1 MRKGKFLKLWGA
13 IFLLIFSNSMLWAGE
28 VVNKDMRAW
37 AKKALE
43 EEKALK
49 AAPTRNTL
57 AVPYFQN
64 KTGQLDLDPL
74 QKGIALMLMTD
85 FSKIKGFQVVER
97 VRLQALVEEL
107 GLGTSGLVAP
117 ETAPRVG
124 RLLGVQWLVGGE
136 VSKGQ
141 TSQIKIQ
148 SLPLDVPGQKVLGE
162 PAAEGDLTDL
172 FRIEKDLLFEII
184 KLLKIEVTPQEQ
196 EELRKPCSVNLR
208 ALMNLFRGIQASDLQ
223 DYEKAAQF
231 YEKALEEDPRI
242 CNARGALQELQALG
256 LIDSKKRSR
265 DMLRSLRDR
274 GSLTDQLSPEDAT
287 KRTRTPKDTPPSSI
301 RRQGP
306 TN

>member
-107 GLGTSGLVAP
+107 GLRTSGLVAP
-117 ETAPRVG
+117 
-124 RLLGVQWLVGGE
+124 
-136 VSKGQ
+136 
-141 TSQIKIQ
+141 
-148 SLPLDVPGQKVLGE
+148 
-162 PAAEGDLTDL
+162 
-172 FRIEKDLLFEII
+172 
-184 KLLKIEVTPQEQ
+184 
-196 EELRKPCSVNLR
+196 
-208 ALMNLFRGIQASDLQ
+208 
-223 DYEKAAQF
+223 
-231 YEKALEEDPRI
+231 
-242 CNARGALQELQALG
+242 
-256 LIDSKKRSR
+256 
-265 DMLRSLRDR
+265 
-274 GSLTDQLSPEDAT
+274 
-287 KRTRTPKDTPPSSI
+287 
-301 RRQGP
+301 
-306 TN
+306 

>member
-1 MRKGKFLKLWGA
+1 MKKSMYHIVGM
-13 IFLLIFSNSMLWAGE
+13 FLLVLIPLVSPLWAGE
-28 VVNKDMRAW
+28 VVTQNIKQW

-49 AAPTRNTL
+49 IAPTRNTL

-64 KTGQLDLDPL
+64 KTGQSDLDPL

-85 FSKIKGFQVVER
+85 FSKIKGYQVVER

-124 RLLGVQWLVGGE
+124 RLLGVQWLVGGT

-148 SLPLDVPGQKVLGE
+148 SLPLDVPGQKILGE
-162 PAAEGDLTDL
+162 PAAEGSLTDL

-208 ALMNLFRGIQASDLQ
+208 ALMNLFKGIQASDLQ

-231 YEKALEEDPRI
+231 YEKALEEDTMI
-242 CNARGALQELQALG
+242 CSAREALQELQTLG

-287 KRTRTPKDTPPSSI
+287 KRTKTPKDTLPS
-301 RRQGP
+301 QGRGTP
-306 TN
+306 

>member
-1 MRKGKFLKLWGA
+1 MKKRRFLEFCGVIFILFISNPLLWG
-13 IFLLIFSNSMLWAGE
+13 GE
-28 VVNKDMRAW
+28 VVNKEMRAW
-37 AKKALE
+37 AKKTLE

-49 AAPTRNTL
+49 TEPTRNAL

-64 KTGQLDLDPL
+64 RTGESDLDPL

-107 GLGTSGLVAP
+107 GLGASGLVSP

-124 RLLGVQWLVGGE
+124 RLLGVQWLVGGT
-136 VSKGQ
+136 VLKAQ
-141 TSQIKIQ
+141 PNQIRIQ

-162 PAAEGDLTDL
+162 PAAEGELNDL
-172 FRIEKDLLFEII
+172 FRIEKGLLFEII
-184 KLLKIEVTPQEQ
+184 KLLKVEVTPQEQ

-208 ALMNLFRGIQASDLQ
+208 ALMNLFKGIQASDLQ
-223 DYEKAAQF
+223 DYEKAAHF
-231 YEKALEEDPRI
+231 YEMALKEDPKI

-287 KRTRTPKDTPPSSI
+287 KRMRTPKDTPPSQ
-301 RRQGP
+301 RRQIGP
-306 TN
+306 

>member
-1 MRKGKFLKLWGA
+1 MRKGWFLKLWGV
-13 IFLLIFSNSMLWAGE
+13 IFLLFFSNSMLWAGE
-28 VVNKDMRAW
+28 VVNKEMKVW

-49 AAPTRNTL
+49 TASTRNTL

-64 KTGQLDLDPL
+64 KTGQSDLDPL
-74 QKGIALMLMTD
+74 QKGIALMLVTD
-85 FSKIKGFQVVER
+85 FSKIKEFQVVER

-107 GLGTSGLVAP
+107 GLGTSGLVVP

-124 RLLGVQWLVGGE
+124 RLLGVQWLIGGM
-136 VSKGQ
+136 VTRGQ
-141 TSQIKIQ
+141 ATQIKIQ
-148 SLPLDVPGQKVLGE
+148 SVPLDVPGQKVLGE
-162 PAAEGDLTDL
+162 PMAEGSLTDL

-231 YEKALEEDPRI
+231 YEKSLEEDPVI
-242 CNARGALQELQALG
+242 CSARGALQELKTLG
-256 LIDSKKRSR
+256 LNDSKKRSR

-274 GSLTDQLSPEDAT
+274 GSLTDQLSPEDPT
-287 KRTRTPKDTPPSSI
+287 KRIKTPKDTAPS
-301 RRQGP
+301 RGRQ

>member
-1 MRKGKFLKLWGA
+1 MKKSMYHIVGM
-13 IFLLIFSNSMLWAGE
+13 FLLVLIPLVSPLWAGE
-28 VVNKDMRAW
+28 VVTQNIKQW

-49 AAPTRNTL
+49 IAPTRNTL

-64 KTGQLDLDPL
+64 KTGQSDLDPL

-85 FSKIKGFQVVER
+85 FSKIKGYQVVER

-124 RLLGVQWLVGGE
+124 RLLGVQWLVGGT

-148 SLPLDVPGQKVLGE
+148 SLPLDVPGQKILGE
-162 PAAEGDLTDL
+162 PAAEGSLTDL

-208 ALMNLFRGIQASDLQ
+208 ALMNLFKGIQASDLQ

-231 YEKALEEDPRI
+231 YEKALEEDTMI
-242 CNARGALQELQALG
+242 CSAREALQELQTLG

-287 KRTRTPKDTPPSSI
+287 KRSRTPKDTLPSSI
-301 RRQGP
+301 RRQDSP
-306 TN
+306 